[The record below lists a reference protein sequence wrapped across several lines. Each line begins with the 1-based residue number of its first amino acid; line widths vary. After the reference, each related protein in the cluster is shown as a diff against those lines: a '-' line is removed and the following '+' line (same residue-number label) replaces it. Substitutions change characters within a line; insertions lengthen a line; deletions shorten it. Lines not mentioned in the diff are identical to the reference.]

1 MELGPA
7 HGHAGGWLAP
17 FFLYRFLS
25 AKRRNMNKL
34 RKKKYI
40 YVYKP
45 NKFINH
51 NRIRDANR
59 KQSWPQ

>member
-34 RKKKYI
+34 RKKNIYTYI
-40 YVYKP
+40 
-45 NKFINH
+45 NQINLSTT
-51 NRIRDANR
+51 IE
-59 KQSWPQ
+59 